1 VRNKKEVGATVSDLL
16 RLRDE
21 YHELAKRCKAEA
33 LKCRADKAAE
43 LRGQARAYEGVWL
56 DLNDMINGK
65 GHPSAR
71 RRG

>member
-1 VRNKKEVGATVSDLL
+1 VRSKKGVGATVSDLQ

-21 YHELAKRCKAEA
+21 YHEMAKRCKAEA
-33 LKCRADKAAE
+33 LKCRGDKAAE

-56 DLNDMINGK
+56 DFDDMINGK